1 MSNHNLNIFK
11 VENKYISSTPKFS
24 QTLQDKET
32 VNKNNSFDLDLP
44 SLEDNKFSTEKKDRP
59 IFIDKESKDNNN
71 INFFRENFSICSI
84 LNENN
89 EEKNFNNINID
100 NEINNNKNN
109 KTKLINININNPNNK
124 KRKNERKLI
133 SFGDKSD
140 NENNSLNNNEIL
152 YREKINNSSIISN
165 KEKENDKEN
174 NKEIQDNKE
183 NENENNL
190 LEKKN
195 SSNLQNN
202 NNSFQYS
209 LPLENDMAPNITDF
223 FIYDEENNNSIF
235 NDKNEMKENNL
246 NNSINEEKIIKI
258 GNESNKIDKK
268 NNNENNNITYSKKK
282 AKRSKTER
290 QSITYKI
297 LPTGDILDKIEEK
310 DFINSETKNKNNI
323 FNYKINLINSCE
335 NTYFE

>member
-71 INFFRENFSICSI
+71 LNFFKENFSICSI

-109 KTKLINININNPNNK
+109 KTKLININIHNPNNK

-195 SSNLQNN
+195 SSLL
-202 NNSFQYS
+202 SFDNKGRLIADGNTVSSTKDVEVYFAYEDED
-209 LPLENDMAPNITDF
+209 LYPEVKTKTYIVHIT
-223 FIYDEENNNSIF
+223 
-235 NDKNEMKENNL
+235 
-246 NNSINEEKIIKI
+246 
-258 GNESNKIDKK
+258 
-268 NNNENNNITYSKKK
+268 
-282 AKRSKTER
+282 
-290 QSITYKI
+290 
-297 LPTGDILDKIEEK
+297 P
-310 DFINSETKNKNNI
+310 
-323 FNYKINLINSCE
+323 
-335 NTYFE
+335 